1 MRTLKQLA
9 EREGRLWVYLD
20 NEKVGKA
27 FLRQA
32 QEEGFRFCDGRP
44 LHSISWQYV
53 FGLHSDMTVWYV
65 SLFNWTLSFAGNVK
79 GTPARVDY
87 EKYMA
92 GEEDYF
98 CHTSHFRR
106 TGGTL

>member
-9 EREGRLWVYLD
+9 EKEGWVRVYLD
-20 NEKVGKA
+20 NKKVGKA

-44 LHSISWQYV
+44 LRSISWQYV
-53 FGLHSDMTVWYV
+53 FGLGSDMTVWFV
-65 SLFNWTLSFAGNVK
+65 SLFNWTLSYAGEVR
-79 GTPARVDY
+79 GTPVRVDY

-92 GEEDYF
+92 GEVDYM
-98 CHTSHFRR
+98 CRRAHFNGR
-106 TGGTL
+106 